1 MLQDN
6 EREEAIKA
14 GMPAWQVPRNLAVDN
29 EILVPVNKVVHV
41 LVTSSDVI
49 HNWTIPSFG
58 SKVDA
63 VPGRVTATWFKA
75 TKEGIYFGQCS
86 ELCGKDHAFMPIAVR
101 VVKEQTFNDWAAAL
115 KAQRQEEGQGDHPRR
130 GGRAA
135 RADQDRRRAAGRCD
149 SRAGDR
155 QRARPRGAIASGAS
169 ADTKASDMAT
179 KAHADHGHGDDH
191 AHTPTA
197 SGGGSIRPTTKT
209 SARCTCCSP
218 SWAG

>member
-1 MLQDN
+1 
-6 EREEAIKA
+6 
-14 GMPAWQVPRNLAVDN
+14 MPAWQVPRNLAVDN
-29 EILVPVNKVVHV
+29 DVLVPVNKVVHV

-49 HNWTIPSFG
+49 HSWTIPSFG

-75 TKEGIYFGQCS
+75 EKEGIYFGQCS

-115 KAQRQEEGQGDHPRR
+115 KARDKKKAKEIIRSVAVDLP
-130 GGRAA
+130 
-135 RADQDRRRAAGRCD
+135 DQTKTSPTAGRCD
-149 SRAGDR
+149 SCRAAPARAGPTGCQSARVRIRR
-155 QRARPRGAIASGAS
+155 QATWQARLTRI
-169 ADTKASDMAT
+169 TVTAT
-179 KAHADHGHGDDH
+179 
-191 AHTPTA
+191 TTPTRPTA
-197 SGGGSIRPTTKT
+197 SGAGSIRPTTKT